1 MMKNHVIYLF
11 FLFLVCLA
19 AAGLATEEA
28 DVHKSNVVIILD
40 ASGSMRKNMAG
51 TRIQKMDAAKTA
63 LKEVLKT
70 VPKHTNIGIRFY
82 SGQKNKHD
90 WVYPLGP
97 RDDQKLTISI
107 NMIQAGGGT
116 PLGYYIKKGADR
128 LLQEKTRQM
137 GYGSYR
143 LLIVTD
149 GEAQDSELM
158 EKNTPD
164 VLSRGIV
171 MDVIGVEM
179 SQRHTLANKANSYRK
194 ANDPVSL
201 KKAIAEVFAEVSDT
215 GTGNLSQDAFEIIKP
230 LSDDVAEAMLDAL
243 TASDNSPIGEHV
255 RSGEIR
261 NRQ

>member
-1 MMKNHVIYLF
+1 MKKGVTYLF
-11 FLFLVCLA
+11 FLFLACLA
-19 AAGLATEEA
+19 VASLATEEA
-28 DVHKSNVVIILD
+28 DVYKSNVVIILD
-40 ASGSMRKNMAG
+40 ASGSMRKNMTG
-51 TRIQKMDAAKTA
+51 TRIQKMEAAKTA

-70 VPKHTNIGIRFY
+70 VPKDTNIGLLVF
-82 SGQKNKHD
+82 SGENVKND

-97 RDDQKLTISI
+97 RDDQKLNISI

-116 PLGYYIKKGADR
+116 PLGFYIKKGADR

-137 GYGSYR
+137 GYGKYK

-149 GEAQDSELM
+149 GEAQDGDLVEIY
-158 EKNTPD
+158 TPD

-179 SQRHTLANKANSYRK
+179 AQKHTLANKVNSYRK
-194 ANDPVSL
+194 ANDPASL
-201 KKAIAEVFAEVSDT
+201 KRAIAEVFAEVSDK

-230 LSDDVAEAMLDAL
+230 LSENAAEAMLGAL
-243 TASDNSPIGEHV
+243 TAVDNRTIGE
-255 RSGEIR
+255 RARAGQIR